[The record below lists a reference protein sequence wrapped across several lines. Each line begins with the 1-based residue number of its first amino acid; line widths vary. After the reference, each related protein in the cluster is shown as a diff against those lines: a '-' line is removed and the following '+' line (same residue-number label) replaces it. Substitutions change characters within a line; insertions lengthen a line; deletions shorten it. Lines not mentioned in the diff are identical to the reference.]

1 METDRSRR
9 NCKRLSNSVLT
20 TRNKRAFMKDLEELS
35 KYLRQIFRVTAIYR
49 CGTPRRDGEMYQ
61 PRLTQPRRPV

>member
-1 METDRSRR
+1 
-9 NCKRLSNSVLT
+9 
-20 TRNKRAFMKDLEELS
+20 MKDLEELS